1 MPMVTPIIIFC
12 PTPLTNKNLAFV
24 ASHIYIYIYTHMF
37 KYICV
42 IYMILY
48 LEISYIQSI
57 TLTSSKEISN

>member
-12 PTPLTNKNLAFV
+12 PTPLTNKNLVFV
-24 ASHIYIYIYTHMF
+24 ASHTYMF

>member
-1 MPMVTPIIIFC
+1 MPIVTPIIIFC
-12 PTPLTNKNLAFV
+12 PIPLTNKNLAFV
-24 ASHIYIYIYTHMF
+24 ASHIYTF

-42 IYMILY
+42 IYDLY